1 MSRLLENSD
10 EYRKEQISR
19 NSYDYNDDYNVGHPN
34 AQSDGDNKGKG
45 ENNNQVG
52 STADIQKRNEA
63 KARNKYSYN
72 NPYNDSNA

>member
-1 MSRLLENSD
+1 MSRLE
-10 EYRKEQISR
+10 EAGEAYRKEQITK
-19 NSYDYNDDYNVGHPN
+19 NSYDANETYNSGHPN

-52 STADIQKRNEA
+52 SAIDIQSREVA
-63 KARNKYSYN
+63 KTKNKFNFN